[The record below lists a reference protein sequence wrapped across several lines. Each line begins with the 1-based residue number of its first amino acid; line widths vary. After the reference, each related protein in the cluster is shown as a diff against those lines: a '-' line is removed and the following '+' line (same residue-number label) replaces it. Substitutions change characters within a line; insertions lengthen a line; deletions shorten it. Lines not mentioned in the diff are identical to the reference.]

1 MLETIDSYI
10 YIGVSFSTFK
20 FDEVSLLCLKYGL
33 SKFRKKKYFNKIKEE
48 LSKTKYS
55 FVNDSII
62 SYYIH
67 STLLSLSNSSL
78 IISPSKKEVKLSSK
92 YLRRDVAYSS
102 SFKIIDLS
110 LEIKKRNACFV
121 LEKKDDIK
129 RYKFL
134 ISDFLNHKVIII
146 EDIIKEISE
155 KTNSET
161 VFDEIKL
168 KILQDNDSEV
178 YFLDIDIFSNLI
190 SDFVFNLNKIA
201 IIL

>member
-33 SKFRKKKYFNKIKEE
+33 SKFRKNKYFNKIKEE

-78 IISPSKKEVKLSSK
+78 IISPSKKEIKLSSK

-110 LEIKKRNACFV
+110 LEIKKRNACFI

-161 VFDEIKL
+161 IFDEIKL

>member
-161 VFDEIKL
+161 IFDEIKL